1 MRNFRTAA
9 VALATAT
16 TVAFGGVSA
25 ASAAELE
32 DGGKPY
38 GSSNWSTSAKDGIE
52 AGKKVS
58 ENDNKEQSLSSKWA
72 GETDGTKP
80 AQGQKLLGSSV
91 DDETNALW
99 AKLWRDGTYA
109 ALAASVIGGL
119 IAAYNQAV
127 YTGILPQ
134 HILDP
139 IFRR

>member
-25 ASAAELE
+25 ASAADLE

-38 GSSNWSTSAKDGIE
+38 GSSNWGASAEAGIE

-72 GETDGTKP
+72 GETEGTKP

-91 DDETNALW
+91 DDETNPLW

>member
-25 ASAAELE
+25 ASAAEP
-32 DGGKPY
+32 DTQSQSSSFT
-38 GSSNWSTSAKDGIE
+38 GSSKLGDRLNADE
-52 AGKKVS
+52 EVAG
-58 ENDNKEQSLSSKWA
+58 
-72 GETDGTKP
+72 TD
-80 AQGQKLLGSSV
+80 LLGK
-91 DDETNALW
+91 ETNDENNDATWSLV
-99 AKLWRDGTYA
+99 WRDGTIA
-109 ALAASVIGGL
+109 AGIVAAIGGL
-119 IAAYNQAV
+119 IAAYNHAV